1 MKIVIYES
9 NQMKGTHLGEF
20 QELVMLTVGMLY
32 DDAYGVAIQ
41 DEIKKQTNRKVT
53 LSTIHAALN
62 RLEDKGLLVSRLG
75 GATEERGGRPK
86 RLFKIT
92 AYGRQALETS
102 RAMRNRMWE
111 LIPRVAW
118 DTM

>member
-1 MKIVIYES
+1 
-9 NQMKGTHLGEF
+9 MKGTNIGEF

-62 RLEDKGLLVSRLG
+62 RLEDKGLLVSQLG

-92 AYGRQALETS
+92 AYGRQVLEQS

-118 DTM
+118 DKM